1 MEKFERE
8 NKQHI
13 WEEPWFLV
21 DPLNQVTEDRHEKH
35 LRGGCFSSQRPSD
48 PSAFTTSSATRVTWV
63 TWATW
68 VTWVMRMRAMA
79 VVQCIVSWW
88 AIGMCQDGAEG
99 FEGLKDLELSGDV
112 RHKVLGTTDTMGTM
126 DTMGT
131 RGTMCIT
138 STRHNMW
145 TIMNIADTWKQPGC
159 GAPRSHK
166 ITKAVMRSNGH
177 QNHENT
183 T

>member
-1 MEKFERE
+1 
-8 NKQHI
+8 
-13 WEEPWFLV
+13 
-21 DPLNQVTEDRHEKH
+21 
-35 LRGGCFSSQRPSD
+35 
-48 PSAFTTSSATRVTWV
+48 
-63 TWATW
+63 
-68 VTWVMRMRAMA
+68 
-79 VVQCIVSWW
+79 
-88 AIGMCQDGAEG
+88 MCQDGAEG

-159 GAPRSHK
+159 GAPRSYK